1 MPSLFR
7 FLFVAGT
14 VMAIV
19 SGGLYFFAVKYE
31 PEVREVTKV
40 VPGIKIRKQ

>member
-7 FLFVAGT
+7 FLMVIGT
-14 VMAIV
+14 ICAVV
-19 SGGLYFFAVKYE
+19 SGAMYVLATTYE
-31 PEVREVTKV
+31 PDLREETKV